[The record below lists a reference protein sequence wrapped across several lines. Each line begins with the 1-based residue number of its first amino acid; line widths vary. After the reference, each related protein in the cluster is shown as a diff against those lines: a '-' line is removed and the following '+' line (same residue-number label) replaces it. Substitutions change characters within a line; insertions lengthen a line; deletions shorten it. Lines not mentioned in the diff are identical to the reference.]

1 MAEAQKP
8 LRHHSLQLEDRAVL
22 RATGVSRVD
31 FFSEELITA
40 QTDQGQL
47 HIKGEGLH
55 IENLDSASGELLA
68 RGQGGRHLLHGERPG
83 PLLFRQAVQMS
94 GQALPVAVFCLATGA
109 ALGCLFLLFQGMSQ
123 LLGLKETGRRFGGC
137 AVLLP
142 VRRFVGSCAPC
153 GGQRPPAPV
162 QAALQGLAPG
172 AWWRLL
178 CPLARRG
185 IARLRKI
192 FGSFAPFWADGR
204 ASRWGICGK
213 GRPPGPILA
222 KKQEKS

>member
-68 RGQGGRHLLHGERPG
+68 RGNVVIHIFTQEGRDFYDLDHL
-83 PLLFRQAVQMS
+83 
-94 GQALPVAVFCLATGA
+94 
-109 ALGCLFLLFQGMSQ
+109 
-123 LLGLKETGRRFGGC
+123 
-137 AVLLP
+137 
-142 VRRFVGSCAPC
+142 
-153 GGQRPPAPV
+153 
-162 QAALQGLAPG
+162 
-172 AWWRLL
+172 
-178 CPLARRG
+178 
-185 IARLRKI
+185 
-192 FGSFAPFWADGR
+192 WADGKNVEW
-204 ASRWGICGK
+204 S
-213 GRPPGPILA
+213 PSLD
-222 KKQEKS
+222 

>member
-47 HIKGEGLH
+47 HIKGGPAHRELGLR
-55 IENLDSASGELLA
+55 LWGAAGP
-68 RGQGGRHLLHGERPG
+68 GQGGRHLLHGERPG

-109 ALGCLFLLFQGMSQ
+109 ALGCLFCCS
-123 LLGLKETGRRFGGC
+123 RGC
-137 AVLLP
+137 P
-142 VRRFVGSCAPC
+142 SC
-153 GGQRPPAPV
+153 
-162 QAALQGLAPG
+162 
-172 AWWRLL
+172 
-178 CPLARRG
+178 
-185 IARLRKI
+185 
-192 FGSFAPFWADGR
+192 WA
-204 ASRWGICGK
+204 
-213 GRPPGPILA
+213 
-222 KKQEKS
+222 